1 MRLSTGNRGTKPV
14 RPGKAGRRTDG
25 QGHSAEHRDR
35 EGERAGDEA
44 FIRAVYDKHGGYLLR
59 FATGLLL
66 GDAHQAQDVV
76 QEAVLRA
83 WRHAAQ
89 LDPEAEGV
97 RPWLV
102 TVIRNL
108 VIDGHR
114 ARQARP
120 PETGDTPLNDLPG
133 PEHMERSLTK
143 KIVREALGDLSL
155 QHREILVHV
164 QYLDRSVT
172 QTAQLLG
179 IPAGTVKSRTHLA
192 LRALREA
199 LVKRGYTPIRS

>member
-1 MRLSTGNRGTKPV
+1 MRLSTGNRGTAPG
-14 RPGKAGRRTDG
+14 RPIEAGQERG
-25 QGHSAEHRDR
+25 AGNGDR
-35 EGERAGDEA
+35 GGRKREEQRQGDEA
-44 FIRAVYDKHGGYLLR
+44 FIRAVYDKHGVYLLR

-66 GDAHQAQDVV
+66 GDSHQAQDVV

-83 WRHAAQ
+83 WRHAAR

-114 ARQARP
+114 ARQTRP
-120 PETGDTPLNDLPG
+120 PETGDAALNDLPG
-133 PEHMERSLTK
+133 PEHVERSLSK

-164 QYLDRSVT
+164 HYLDRPVA
-172 QTAQLLG
+172 QTAQFLG
-179 IPAGTVKSRTHLA
+179 IPSGTVKSRTHLA
-192 LRALREA
+192 LKSLREA
-199 LVKRGYTPIRS
+199 LAKRGHTA

>member
-1 MRLSTGNRGTKPV
+1 MRLSTGSRGAEPS
-14 RPGKAGRRTDG
+14 RPDQVGHGASG
-25 QGHSAEHRDR
+25 QEGGAEHR
-35 EGERAGDEA
+35 EGGGRQASNEA
-44 FIRAVYDKHGGYLLR
+44 FIRAVYDKHGAYLLR

-66 GDAHQAQDVV
+66 GDMHRAQDVV

-97 RPWLV
+97 RPWLI

-120 PETGDTPLNDLPG
+120 PETGDAVLNDLPG
-133 PEHMERSLTK
+133 PEHVERSLNK
-143 KIVREALGDLSL
+143 KIVREAIGDLTP
-155 QHREILVHV
+155 QHREILLHV
-164 QYLDRSVT
+164 QYLDRSIT
-172 QTAQLLG
+172 QTAELLG

-192 LRALREA
+192 LKSLREA
-199 LVKRGYTPIRS
+199 LLKRGYTP